1 MEICLPL
8 PMDNFNYM
16 SVKIKTVVKELPKY
30 SRKTDEIIPFLD
42 TWLKGQDE
50 RFIRKVKKIFEG
62 AAVDKRYSIMDPLEV
77 FTATNFQ
84 EKNDIYIREAIDLGE
99 KVLKKAL
106 EKANW
111 QPEDLD
117 YIITV
122 SCTGIMIPSLD
133 AYLINKLKLRQDI
146 VRLPVTEMGCA
157 AGVSGIIYAKNFLKA
172 FPNKRAA
179 VIAVESPTATFQL
192 DDFSMANVVSAA
204 IFGDGAACVL
214 LSSNPIDEGPE
225 IVDQDMYHFYDNEH
239 MMGFKLTNSGLQ
251 MILDIEV
258 PDTIASHF
266 PAILHPFLAKNNL
279 KIEDVDHLIFHP
291 GGKKIVQTVEELFSG
306 LGKNIDATKEVLR
319 DYGNMSS
326 ATVLYVL
333 EQIMND
339 NPKKGSLGL
348 MLSFGPGFS
357 AQRVLLK
364 F

>member
-1 MEICLPL
+1 MGVPIPV
-8 PMDNFNYM
+8 DHFKDM
-16 SVKIKTVVKELPKY
+16 SVKIKAVAKQLPKY
-30 SRKTDEIIPFLD
+30 SRNTDEIIPFLD
-42 TWLKGQDE
+42 VWLDGQDE

-62 AAVDKRYSIMDPLEV
+62 AAVDKRYSIMEPSEV
-77 FTATNFQ
+77 FTATSFEQ
-84 EKNDIYIREAIDLGE
+84 KNDIYIREVIELGE
-99 KVLKKAL
+99 KVLAKAL
-106 EKANW
+106 DKANW
-111 QPEDLD
+111 NPTDLD

-133 AYLINKLKLRQDI
+133 AYLINKLKLKQDI

-157 AGVSGIIYAKNFLKA
+157 AGISGIIYARNFLKA
-172 FPNKRAA
+172 NPGKRAA

-214 LSSNPIDEGPE
+214 LSSFEDETGPE
-225 IVDQDMYHFYDNEH
+225 ILADDMYHFYDNEH

-251 MILDIEV
+251 MVLDIEV
-258 PDTIASHF
+258 PETIASHF
-266 PAILHPFLAKNNL
+266 PDIIHPFLQKNEL
-279 KIEDVDHLIFHP
+279 KIEDIDHLIFHP

-306 LGKNIDATKEVLR
+306 LGKNIDATKEILR
-319 DYGNMSS
+319 LYGNMSS

-333 EQIMND
+333 EKIMD
-339 NPKKGSLGL
+339 QHPKKGEKGL

-357 AQRVLLK
+357 AQRVLLE